1 MKHCPIVIT
10 VANTACREKNISLIC
25 TGFKPFGYRLKYSS
39 WKYYNKLISYFPFIT
54 GIEVLSSKK

>member
-39 WKYYNKLISYFPFIT
+39 
-54 GIEVLSSKK
+54 